1 MRAPVCGVYI
11 HIPFCIRKCAYCD
24 FYSSTDLALKPVFL
38 DALEREIRRRAP
50 EQLLCDTVHFGGGT
64 PSLLTPA
71 EAARILAVLDAA
83 VPLQPEVEI
92 TLEANPGTLGPDA
105 LSGFRAAGVNRLTLG
120 VQSFQDPFLNRL
132 GRIHTAGE
140 ARRQIAAA
148 RAAGFDNLGIDLIYG
163 LPGQSPAAWR
173 QDLEEAAGYGLAHIA
188 CYMLTLEPGT
198 PLAER
203 HRAGEFDPAPEEAVA
218 ELFLVTDQTLA
229 ENGYTHYEVSNFARI
244 DPAAEEGAWVSRH
257 NCKYWSYRPYLGFG
271 PAAHSFLPPRRS
283 WNHCDLARYLADVSM
298 GRAPREGMEELSA
311 AQQMTEIVMLGLR
324 TKWGVELA
332 DFRRRFGAGPA
343 AALAAAAE
351 ELIAGGLLSTGGGR
365 LAPTLRG
372 MLYLDTVTASLLQSL

>member
-1 MRAPVCGVYI
+1 
-11 HIPFCIRKCAYCD
+11 
-24 FYSSTDLALKPVFL
+24 
-38 DALEREIRRRAP
+38 
-50 EQLLCDTVHFGGGT
+50 
-64 PSLLTPA
+64 
-71 EAARILAVLDAA
+71 
-83 VPLQPEVEI
+83 
-92 TLEANPGTLGPDA
+92 
-105 LSGFRAAGVNRLTLG
+105 
-120 VQSFQDPFLNRL
+120 
-132 GRIHTAGE
+132 
-140 ARRQIAAA
+140 
-148 RAAGFDNLGIDLIYG
+148 
-163 LPGQSPAAWR
+163 
-173 QDLEEAAGYGLAHIA
+173 
-188 CYMLTLEPGT
+188 
-198 PLAER
+198 
-203 HRAGEFDPAPEEAVA
+203 RAGEFDPAPEEAVA